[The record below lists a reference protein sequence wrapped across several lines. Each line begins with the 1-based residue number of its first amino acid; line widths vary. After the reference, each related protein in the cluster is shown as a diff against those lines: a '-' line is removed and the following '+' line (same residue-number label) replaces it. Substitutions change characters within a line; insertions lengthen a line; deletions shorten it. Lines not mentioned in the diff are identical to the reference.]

1 MSLPCQNALL
11 HGHGELKLP
20 KKIYV
25 SSHSSQGLTQRTHG
39 HGKNMSKPM
48 KLPISNLNI
57 SELSHFSDKDTYEHV
72 NHLRI

>member
-1 MSLPCQNALL
+1 
-11 HGHGELKLP
+11 
-20 KKIYV
+20 
-25 SSHSSQGLTQRTHG
+25 
-39 HGKNMSKPM
+39 MSKPM